1 MTVDETDQQAQDADF
16 DPFPT
21 IPPPP
26 YIDLPD
32 DHVGLTVNA
41 NDSDDDQNMTEAT
54 VAPGPF
60 KGQQTDEPITWL
72 KRFGNY
78 CKFKA
83 YDEVRQLALF
93 RALMQDTASDWLESI
108 PDETAFSEIEK
119 LFTDRFKS

>member
-1 MTVDETDQQAQDADF
+1 
-16 DPFPT
+16 
-21 IPPPP
+21 
-26 YIDLPD
+26 
-32 DHVGLTVNA
+32 
-41 NDSDDDQNMTEAT
+41 MTESM

-83 YDEVRQLALF
+83 YDETRQLALF

-108 PDETAFSEIEK
+108 PDETAFSEVEK
-119 LFTDRFKS
+119 LFTDRFKSLDITRFKNAKDLFSTKQLANEVPLQQARPQARPHL